1 MPIFRGGG
9 GRRPP
14 GGGKKRPLMAG
25 KKKGAG
31 GFKKKRATPTKKKKK
46 PMKKAPAPSIESTG
60 MEAYYMKE
68 LMDSEALVTV
78 VLNVGEPIRGYV
90 RYYDK
95 DVFSL
100 GPVDG
105 SPKVFLRKENIRY
118 ILEGDEE

>member
-1 MPIFRGGG
+1 MPIFRGGGG

-14 GGGKKRPLMAG
+14 GGGKKRPLMSG
-25 KKKGAG
+25 KKKSAG
-31 GFKKKRATPTKKKKK
+31 GFKKKRPATKKKKK

-60 MEAYYMKE
+60 MEAFYMKE
-68 LMDSEALVTV
+68 LMDAEALVTV

-118 ILEGDEE
+118 ILEEDEE